1 MAREDRLRLHVGGTG
16 HGGVEV
22 VDFEPQQQAVAVG
35 LVLRVTDRPVV
46 MLDLK
51 AVELEDQHIIADQSF
66 IDRPAVGASS
76 ALSGWGDKPG
86 RAFIVNESH

>member
-1 MAREDRLRLHVGGTG
+1 MAREDHLGLHFRSAG

-51 AVELEDQHIIADQSF
+51 AVELEDQHAIGDQPRV
-66 IDRPAVGASS
+66 IEP
-76 ALSGWGDKPG
+76 K
-86 RAFIVNESH
+86 